1 MSAPGLD
8 PASSYSRHLAARF
21 LDFTSPKT
29 PWARRLWDLG
39 SFLALEELHD
49 VGVWLDRQV
58 LSPGA
63 VRWLQHDLQRQLGQ
77 DIAFGTPELRRQLTL
92 CVKSDLTIR
101 SDGRRRLR
109 HIIDL
114 ARPGYIDRWAAEAAQ
129 TEPPRPER
137 VARAVTAHLLDSG
150 HSLTGL
156 HRWLAGR
163 ATLSAVDLLTEAAS
177 LAAMT
182 PKTFRIWVPVISLPK
197 PERLADPLPNFVRQC
212 DLDPETADQ
221 LQQSSTRPLL
231 GAFSYYIDARDAER
245 AVEIV
250 IEVVERMRAR
260 ARFAG
265 VAGQVVVARAAY
277 VATEN
282 RLIELR
288 TPDRGALIM
297 SLVSERQ
304 LFAVNPAETYAA
316 QRHAIDDALELA
328 APLNTGALAP
338 GISGS
343 WAALE
348 ALLTDAQDSDEEEG
362 KVAAAVRAAKLAA
375 CSWPRAELTALSYQ
389 VDERNASG
397 KELANRLGRVATNRD
412 RSDIVARKL
421 RRDNGLPLRRSWRF
435 QSDIAAVARMNDLLT
450 DPARTLMQVSGYV
463 EASLRR
469 MYRCRNVI
477 VHGGTTRGDVLVST
491 LRVVAPLVGATLDR
505 LTHAHLV
512 LGIEPLQLATR
523 ADVAIS
529 MASDKEMGFDVV
541 DLLGGS

>member
-1 MSAPGLD
+1 MTAPGLD
-8 PASSYSRHLAARF
+8 PASPYSRHLAARF

-29 PWARRLWDLG
+29 PWARRLWDVG

-58 LSPGA
+58 LSGSA
-63 VRWLQHDLQRQLGQ
+63 VRWLQHDLQKQLGQ
-77 DIAFGTPELRRQLTL
+77 DIAFGTQELRRQLTL

-101 SDGRRRLR
+101 SEGRRRLR

-114 ARPGYIDRWAAEAAQ
+114 ARPGYLDRWAAEAARI
-129 TEPPRPER
+129 EPPRAER
-137 VARAVTAHLLDSG
+137 IARAAAAHLLDSG

-156 HRWLAGR
+156 HRWLTQR
-163 ATLSAVDLLTEAAS
+163 STLSAADLLTEAAS
-177 LAAMT
+177 LAAT
-182 PKTFRIWVPVISLPK
+182 SPKAFSIWVPVISLPK
-197 PERLADPLPNFVRQC
+197 PERLADPLPNFVRLS

-221 LQQSSTRPLL
+221 LQQSNTKPLI
-231 GAFSYYIDARDAER
+231 GAFGYDIDARDAER
-245 AVEIV
+245 AVEVV

-265 VAGQVVVARAAY
+265 VAGQVVVAREAY
-277 VATEN
+277 VATE
-282 RLIELR
+282 RRSIELR

-297 SLVSERQ
+297 SLVSEGQ
-304 LFAVNPAETYAA
+304 LFAVDPGQTSAA

-328 APLNTGALAP
+328 APLNKGALAP

-362 KVAAAVRAAKLAA
+362 KVAAAVRAAKLTA

-389 VDERNASG
+389 VDERNATG
-397 KELANRLGRVATNRD
+397 KALAINLGEVATNRD
-412 RSDIVARKL
+412 RSEIVARQL
-421 RRDNGLPLRRSWRF
+421 RRDKGLPLRRSWRF
-435 QSDIAAVARMNDLLT
+435 QSDVAAVARMNDLLA
-450 DPARTLMQVSGYV
+450 DPAKGLKQAGSYI

-477 VHGGTTRGDVLVST
+477 VHGGSTRGDVLVST

-529 MASDKEMGFDVV
+529 MASDQEMGFDVV
-541 DLLGGS
+541 DLLGGA